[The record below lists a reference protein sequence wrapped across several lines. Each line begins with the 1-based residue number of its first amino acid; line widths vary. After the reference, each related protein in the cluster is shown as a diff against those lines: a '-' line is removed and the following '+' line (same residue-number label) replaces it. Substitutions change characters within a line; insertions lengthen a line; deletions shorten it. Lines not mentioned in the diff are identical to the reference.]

1 MRDPSLPHHGD
12 LPSRPRGLQLI
23 DSAGVAPALAALA
36 QARGVEIRVLDATG
50 APDPDSSAIRLQSV
64 PATADEHWF
73 VHVGRGFVPVRFHLP
88 GDVAELVI
96 SAAQTEAQCSAAA
109 DVLVQL
115 GLHVLLAPARPGLLV
130 DRIRHAYLNE
140 GLALLGE
147 GVAAADVEQAGRHA
161 GFVAGPLLLLDEQ
174 GLATT
179 DQLYHQSLGEH
190 HCCGHEHHHH
200 GQGANHGHEHA
211 HDDAHAHHGHG
222 HGHGHNDHHPPRTR
236 DGEGSSVQQ
245 SHDQAHPH
253 DPEHDQAH
261 APSGSHAVHA
271 QHEAHTHDHG
281 STCSHEHHHAHG
293 HEHEHEHEHEHRHAV
308 EPGSWPV
315 LTEEAAYAMEKMAHG
330 FQRKGRAAGGGFY
343 DHDDDESGQ
352 EEAELWSGLE
362 GFRRRGLTLPEEDL
376 RDRLRFIPCVEVL
389 QALSSRAMPST
400 TTASLAIRGAALWRD
415 PVAEPL
421 AVIAALGH
429 EAFAQRTA
437 ELAERYGERFA
448 LPEGWQQRLPG

>member
-190 HCCGHEHHHH
+190 HCCSHDHHHH
-200 GQGANHGHEHA
+200 GHGANHGHDHT
-211 HDDAHAHHGHG
+211 HDDAHTHHGHDHGHNHGHGHGHDHEHDHGHG
-222 HGHGHNDHHPPRTR
+222 HGHGHEH
-236 DGEGSSVQQ
+236 
-245 SHDQAHPH
+245 
-253 DPEHDQAH
+253 EHD
-261 APSGSHAVHA
+261 
-271 QHEAHTHDHG
+271 HDHG
-281 STCSHEHHHAHG
+281 HSHG
-293 HEHEHEHEHEHRHAV
+293 HAV

-315 LTEEAAYAMEKMAHG
+315 LTEAAAYAMEKMAHG

-343 DHDDDESGQ
+343 DHDDDEDGQ

-362 GFRRRGLTLPEEDL
+362 RFRRRGLALPEEDL

-389 QALSSRAMPST
+389 HALSSRAMPNT

-421 AVIAALGH
+421 AVIAALGR
-429 EAFAQRTA
+429 EAFAQRAA